1 MSQAEEKLVLRAQA
15 GEREA
20 FDRLLR
26 RYEVPLFHHILRLL
40 GDEDAT
46 YTVLQDTYLAIIK
59 NIRSL
64 RSRRHFRAWAFGV
77 ATRKCFKSISRR
89 QRRRE
94 VRLFAGNEV
103 ADPGPT
109 PINLVALRERIERM
123 DGRILELP
131 PRLLSVILLHFFE
144 DLTLREVAAALEIS
158 IGTVKSR
165 LAAGLARLRTQLEEV

>member
-1 MSQAEEKLVLRAQA
+1 MSQVEEKLVLRAQA
-15 GEREA
+15 GERQA

-94 VRLFAGNEV
+94 VRLFAVNEL

-109 PINLVALRERIERM
+109 PVNLVALK
-123 DGRILELP
+123 LP

-158 IGTVKSR
+158 IGTAKSR

>member
-1 MSQAEEKLVLRAQA
+1 MRQAEEKLVLRAQA
-15 GEREA
+15 GDRKA

-46 YTVLQDTYLAIIK
+46 YTALQDTYLAIIK
-59 NIRSL
+59 GIGKL
-64 RSRRHFRAWAFGV
+64 RSRQHFRAWAFGV
-77 ATRKCFKSISRR
+77 ASRTCLKSIYRSR
-89 QRRRE
+89 RRRE
-94 VRLFAGNEV
+94 VRLFSEDV
-103 ADPGPT
+103 SADWGLT
-109 PINLVALRERIERM
+109 PAKLVALKERIDRM
-123 DGRILELP
+123 DERVLELS

-144 DLTLREVAAALEIS
+144 DLTLGEVAAALELP